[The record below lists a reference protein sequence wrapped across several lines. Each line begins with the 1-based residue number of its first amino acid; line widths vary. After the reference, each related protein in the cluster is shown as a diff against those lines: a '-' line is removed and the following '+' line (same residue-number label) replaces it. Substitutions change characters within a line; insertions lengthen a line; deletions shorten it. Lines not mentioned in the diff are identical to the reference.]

1 MKPTNFFPL
10 ISIFT
15 LFVFLNYNSDTFV
28 AAEEVEGEGVIFS
41 YVGKT
46 GPAFWDKLK
55 GSSKIC
61 TEGKRQSPIN
71 FDTTKDASAKA
82 PKSDF
87 KDAVNVKIFNNGNT
101 VEVSSGDEKTP
112 LPANVIDDG
121 TEYELE
127 QFHFHTPSEHRVD
140 DRFFDVEQHL
150 VFKKKSGKNKNEI
163 LVVAVLYNIGKEGNS
178 FLDPIIANLPEKVDE
193 TKSIKKVELKK
204 LLSDINNIKAAFN
217 YDGSLTTPPCTESVE
232 WYVNKNP
239 LGISADQFS
248 ALRNITGF
256 NARFTQLRSED
267 FEKKK
272 RSYRRS
278 FSTSFN
284 Y

>member
-1 MKPTNFFPL
+1 
-10 ISIFT
+10 
-15 LFVFLNYNSDTFV
+15 
-28 AAEEVEGEGVIFS
+28 
-41 YVGKT
+41 
-46 GPAFWDKLK
+46 
-55 GSSKIC
+55 
-61 TEGKRQSPIN
+61 
-71 FDTTKDASAKA
+71 
-82 PKSDF
+82 
-87 KDAVNVKIFNNGNT
+87 
-101 VEVSSGDEKTP
+101 
-112 LPANVIDDG
+112 
-121 TEYELE
+121 
-127 QFHFHTPSEHRVD
+127 
-140 DRFFDVEQHL
+140 
-150 VFKKKSGKNKNEI
+150 
-163 LVVAVLYNIGKEGNS
+163 
-178 FLDPIIANLPEKVDE
+178 VDE